1 MSKQKPNKQD
11 EILDAAADLFAS
23 KPFHEVRLEDI
34 AAQAHVGKGTVY
46 LYWTSKEEVY
56 LAVIRRGFASVL
68 ERLDLELAESKAGA
82 WGKLTAVVN
91 GLVSFAYQHPGV
103 YRIMRSGILTPD
115 DAGIQQVRAA
125 LAERVTAVLREG
137 TRSGELDDPHPEL
150 TTQFILSFVRGAVLY
165 PPEGMTRETLT
176 CHILRLLRSGI
187 GRAGS
192 TVTGGG
198 A

>member
-11 EILDAAADLFAS
+11 EILEAAADLFAS
-23 KPFHEVRLEDI
+23 KAFHEVRLDDI
-34 AAQAHVGKGTVY
+34 ASQAKVGKGTVY

-68 ERLDLELAESKAGA
+68 ERLDRELLESSGGA
-82 WGKLTAVVN
+82 WEKISAVVS
-91 GLVSFAYQHPGV
+91 GLVGFAYQHPGV

-125 LAERVTAVLREG
+125 LAERVTTVLREG
-137 TRSGELDDPHPEL
+137 TASGELKDPYPEL

-165 PPEGMTRETLT
+165 PPPGMTREVLV
-176 CHILRLLRSGI
+176 CHMLRMLRSGI
-187 GRAGS
+187 GVGPGAG
-192 TVTGGG
+192 V
-198 A
+198 AHEA